1 MKKFKSNLF
10 GFARN
15 LAIAKFFNLNKNHQA
30 KSAITFFESNEQ
42 YVKNW
47 GKTAEFLPEVGG
59 NHLAASLFQLEL
71 ERVRA
76 SAVA

>member
-1 MKKFKSNLF
+1 MKKYKSNLF

-15 LAIAKFFNLNKNHQA
+15 LATAKFLNRNKNHQSE
-30 KSAITFFESNEQ
+30 SAVSFSEPNEQ

-47 GKTAEFLPEVGG
+47 GKTAEYLPEVGG
-59 NHLAASLFQLEL
+59 NHLATSLFQLEL
-71 ERVRA
+71 ERARA